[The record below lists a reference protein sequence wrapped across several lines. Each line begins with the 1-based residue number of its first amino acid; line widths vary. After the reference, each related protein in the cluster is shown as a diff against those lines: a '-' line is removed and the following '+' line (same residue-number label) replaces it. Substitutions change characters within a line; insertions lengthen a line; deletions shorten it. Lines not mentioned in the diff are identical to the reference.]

1 MIFSS
6 FFKRRKLDDNDEPAG
21 EPEVKPERPNA
32 KAKPAINGLPRF
44 QDRATGVSRRPARNP
59 IRARMRTAFTPTQ
72 PVSNVAMF
80 AGRRETLLTLIR
92 SIEDQ
97 EIHVVIYGDRGIGK
111 TSLLHVTAYLAR
123 EAGYLVRYVS
133 CSESSEFG
141 EIFRRIA
148 SDIPQIY
155 HNEIDPTSQR
165 AEQGATLAELLPGG
179 PVSVAAISELFSKLT
194 GTRFLIIL
202 DEFDRSDSAT
212 FRRQV
217 AELIKTLSDQSTR
230 VQIVIAG
237 VAGNL
242 TELIQHIP
250 SIRRNVIGLPV
261 PNMLEPEIRELI
273 EIGSRACGLPYT
285 EEACAMIVR
294 LANGSPYL
302 TSLLAQHAG
311 VAALDRS
318 ATRVDVADMLIALSR
333 SIAEVEQ
340 RVAPETLHNFAKI
353 SDIKAHAVL
362 TEVSRQALAMGG
374 RIRETPSGGDVDEAL
389 YVKALEALDTQHNLL
404 RPTPLAPG
412 GGYEFRDDGAALY
425 FWLRSA
431 YQRETR
437 SKWRGGAAA

>member
-6 FFKRRKLDDNDEPAG
+6 FFKRRKLDYSDEPAG
-21 EPEVKPERPNA
+21 ETAMKPEQPNA
-32 KAKPAINGLPRF
+32 RAKSAGTGLPRF
-44 QDRATGVSRRPARNP
+44 QDRATGASRRPLRNP
-59 IRARMRTAFTPTQ
+59 IRARMRSAFTPTQ

-141 EIFRRIA
+141 ETFRRIA

-165 AEQGATLAELLPGG
+165 AEQGATLAELLPEGQ
-179 PVSVAAISELFSKLT
+179 VSVAAVSELFSKLT

-202 DEFDRSDSAT
+202 DEFDRSDSEK
-212 FRRQV
+212 FRRQI

-230 VQIVIAG
+230 VQLVIAG

-273 EIGSRACGLPYT
+273 EIGSRACGLPYA

-318 ATRVDVADMLIALSR
+318 AMRVEVADLLVALSR
-333 SIAEVEQ
+333 SIAEIEQ
-340 RVAPETLHNFAKI
+340 RVAPETLHNFSQIADTKTL
-353 SDIKAHAVL
+353 AVL
-362 TEVSRQALAMGG
+362 TEISREALAMGG
-374 RIRETPSGGDVDEAL
+374 RIRATPSGDGVDEAL
-389 YVKALEALDTQHNLL
+389 YTNELQALDTRFNLL

-425 FWLRSA
+425 FWLYSA

-437 SKWRGGAAA
+437 SKWRGEAAA